1 MAFGSS
7 MKDKAALAIAGMAV
21 LYAVGGFLWFKALTD
36 KASGWNRSQRQYADA
51 VKKYRNERALIARR
65 AYWED
70 AYESERSKMPM
81 FPEGET
87 VGTHWMG
94 RMDALA
100 TENHISI
107 SSRQSGKEEEV
118 GDVYELPVDVKGWE
132 AALDPLVKFLFALEH
147 AEEAM
152 FDVKSIEMRPSSHK
166 GYLKGSFTLNCA
178 YMRGDVEEEKEE
190 EAPEEEEKEE
200 EQKR

>member
-7 MKDKAALAIAGMAV
+7 MKDKAALAITGMVA

-36 KASGWNRSQRQYADA
+36 KASDWNRSQRKYADA
-51 VKKYRNERALIARR
+51 VKTFQRERALIARR

-70 AYESERSKMPM
+70 SYESERSKMPM
-81 FPEGET
+81 FPEGEA
-87 VGTHWMG
+87 VGTHWLG

-132 AALDPLVKFLFALEH
+132 AALEPLVNFLFALEH
-147 AEEAM
+147 ADEAM
-152 FDVKSIEMRPSSHK
+152 FDVKTIDMRPSSHK
-166 GYLKGSFTLNCA
+166 GFLKGQFTLNCA
-178 YMRGDVEEEKEE
+178 YMRGDVEDDV
-190 EAPEEEEKEE
+190 EEEENGKKE
-200 EQKR
+200 KK

>member
-7 MKDKAALAIAGMAV
+7 MKDKAALAIAGIML
-21 LYAVGGFLWFKALTD
+21 LYVVGGFLWFKALTD
-36 KASGWNRSQRQYADA
+36 KGSGWNRSQRQYADA

-65 AYWED
+65 TYWED

-178 YMRGDVEEEKEE
+178 YMRGDVEEEEKEE
-190 EAPEEEEKEE
+190 AAEEEEK
-200 EQKR
+200 K

>member
-7 MKDKAALAIAGMAV
+7 MKDKAALAITGMVV
-21 LYAVGGFLWFKALTD
+21 LYAVGGFLWFRAVTD
-36 KASGWNRSQRQYADA
+36 KASGWNRSQRQYDDA
-51 VKKYRNERALIARR
+51 MKKYKNERALINRR

-70 AYESERSKMPM
+70 SYESERSKMPM

-87 VGTHWMG
+87 VGTHWLG

-152 FDVKSIEMRPSSHK
+152 FDVKAIDMRPSSHK
-166 GYLKGSFTLNCA
+166 GYLKGQFTLTCA
-178 YMRGDVEEEKEE
+178 YMRGDVEEEEENGKKEDE
-190 EAPEEEEKEE
+190 E
-200 EQKR
+200 